1 MSATGKTPN
10 FNIPIYNAGDTA
22 NYLTSYNNGMSIID
36 TQMQA
41 NKAAAAAAQAA
52 VDALETT
59 VNNQAEEIAE
69 VKETADASAITWY
82 AMTAQSENVSEMNFN
97 NFGANVEM
105 SFIRGNFNINK
116 LRSAITNTVTNGVE
130 IWMPLAFVSGNPV
143 GLQEGIANRQILA
156 NCCQTNVT
164 PNAGTSTLRMI
175 DGGLWLIGGNTYI
188 GVLITNIASDTTIAN
203 IGMNCFAVN
212 G

>member
-10 FNIPIYNAGDTA
+10 FQIPIYNAGDTA

-36 TQMQA
+36 NQLET
-41 NKAAAAAAQAA
+41 NRAAAAAAQSA
-52 VDALETT
+52 VDTLEKT
-59 VNNQAEEIAE
+59 VNNQSEEIAE
-69 VKETADASAITWY
+69 VKEVADSSAITWY
-82 AMTAQSENVSEMNFN
+82 PMTVQSENVSEMNFN

-105 SFIRGNFNINK
+105 TFIRGNFNINK
-116 LRSAITNTVTNGVE
+116 LRSAITNTVTNGAE
-130 IWMPLAFVSGNPV
+130 IWMPLAYVSGNPV
-143 GLQEGIANRQILA
+143 GLQEGIASRQILA
-156 NCCQTNVT
+156 NCCITNVT
-164 PNAGTSTLRMI
+164 PNAGTSMLRMV

>member
-10 FNIPIYNAGDTA
+10 FNIPIYNAGDSA
-22 NYLTSYNNGMSIID
+22 NYLSSYNNGMSIID

-41 NKAAAAAAQAA
+41 NKAAAAAAQSA
-52 VDALETT
+52 VDTLETT
-59 VNNQAEEIAE
+59 VNNQAEQIAD
-69 VKETADASAITWY
+69 VKSTADNSAITWY
-82 AMTAQSENVSEMNFN
+82 PMTAQSENV
-97 NFGANVEM
+97 AEM
-105 SFIRGNFNINK
+105 SFNDWGSSAELTFIRGNFNINK
-116 LRSAITNTVTNGVE
+116 LRSAITNTVTNGSE

-143 GLQEGIANRQILA
+143 GMQEGIANRQILA
-156 NCCQTNVT
+156 NCCLTNVT
-164 PNAGTSTLRMI
+164 PNAGTSTLRMV
-175 DGGLWLIGGNTYI
+175 DGGLWLIGSNTYI

>member
-10 FNIPIYNAGDTA
+10 FNIPVYNAGDTA
-22 NYLTSYNNGMSIID
+22 NYLTSYNNAMSIID
-36 TQMQA
+36 GQMQA
-41 NKAAAAAAQAA
+41 NKSAAGAAQSA
-52 VDALETT
+52 VDVLEKT
-59 VNNQAEEIAE
+59 VNNQSEEIAE
-69 VKETADASAITWY
+69 VKEVADSSAITWY
-82 AMTAQSENVSEMNFN
+82 PMTVQSENVSEMNFN

-105 SFIRGNFNINK
+105 TFIRGNFNINK
-116 LRSAITNTVTNGVE
+116 LRSAITNTVTNGSE

-156 NCCQTNVT
+156 NCCLTNVT
-164 PNAGTSTLRMI
+164 PNAGTSELKMV

-188 GVLITNIASDTTIAN
+188 GVLITNIANDTTIAN
-203 IGMNCFAVN
+203 IGMNCFAAN